1 MPAGS
6 PALRVR
12 TPVDLFRAAH
22 PVPALAVTVL
32 SALLCGALEVGAGRT
47 VLVVAAVLAGQLSIG
62 WSNDLLDLRRDR
74 QVGRVDKPL
83 ATGAVPVSAVRVA
96 CVVAVLASVALG
108 FASGAAV
115 GVANVVC
122 VAAGWVYNLGVK
134 ATVWSWLPY
143 AVCFGGLPVLV
154 SLASPTAAFP
164 PLWVP
169 VAGALLG
176 VGAHI
181 LNVLPDLSDDAAT
194 GVRGMPHRV
203 GPRLGPPL
211 AVAIL
216 VTGSVVILLGASV
229 PVLPAAIA
237 MGLVAVLAVLALS
250 GRHAFLAAVGIAL
263 VDVVLLVGTR

>member
-1 MPAGS
+1 MRVGS

-12 TPVDLFRAAH
+12 TPVDLFGAAH
-22 PVPALAVTVL
+22 PLPAVAVTVL
-32 SALLCGALEVGAGRT
+32 TALLCQALDVGAGRS
-47 VLVVAAVLAGQLSIG
+47 VLVVAAVLTGQLSIG

-74 QVGRVDKPL
+74 AVGRTDKPL
-83 ATGAVPVSAVRVA
+83 ATGAVPVAAVRMA
-96 CVVAVLASVALG
+96 CGLAVVVSVVLG
-108 FASGAAV
+108 FACGPAVGAA
-115 GVANVVC
+115 NLVC
-122 VAAGWVYNLGVK
+122 GAAGWAYNLGAK

-154 SLASPTAAFP
+154 SLASPAADVP
-164 PLWVP
+164 ALWVP

-203 GPRLGPPL
+203 GPRWGPPL
-211 AVAIL
+211 AVGIL
-216 VTGSVVILLGASV
+216 VAGSLVIVLGASV
-229 PVLPAAIA
+229 AVVPAVIA
-237 MGLVAVLAVLALS
+237 LGAVAVLAALALS